1 MCLIVE
7 EVAKEILQCR
17 ILSVAEIPSGLLLN
31 IIVAKVM
38 MFATLGQVII
48 YVKTM
53 LLFCFVIKKY

>member
-7 EVAKEILQCR
+7 VAIEILQCR